1 ARRAVHR
8 AVEADGAAR
17 DVQPLSIGLEG
28 AVAHPHG
35 PLDARGA
42 RQLAAK
48 AHHSF
53 QAGVDAAADDADFLP
68 EIDLDVGADL
78 HPSGIDARTVA
89 VAAFPRLAPRVA
101 DDADVAGQLRHA
113 GAAQFDQ
120 ALVGGHF
127 SGQGHPAAVAREAR
141 MTGDHQALARVQRRT
156 EPTCLEVE

>member
-68 EIDLDVGADL
+68 EIDLDFGADL
-78 HPSGIDARTVA
+78 PPSGIDSRTVA
-89 VAAFPRLAPRVA
+89 CATLPPLLTRFPH
-101 DDADVAGQLRHA
+101 DA
-113 GAAQFDQ
+113 
-120 ALVGGHF
+120 
-127 SGQGHPAAVAREAR
+127 
-141 MTGDHQALARVQRRT
+141 
-156 EPTCLEVE
+156 